1 MFSKLLLHLRG
12 KKGITRG
19 EIFLLKSS
27 SLIIPFGHIHLLVHG
42 QPSSSMFSLHL
53 VSYIALKVAFFK
65 KIDHK
70 KRTFDMWQRSGP
82 WCNQPLEHQASWL
95 CLGKLVCHGWRV
107 SSKKKAT
114 IMSRAR
120 FIPIEPHRTDPMP
133 ISFFEVRACKS
144 GRSKALSNYM
154 MCTFHFPNERSL
166 SECHKVEG
174 LIIPYWPR
182 YRLIRVSW
190 LYFRI
195 QISIQRL

>member
-1 MFSKLLLHLRG
+1 MFLKLLLHLRG

-70 KRTFDMWQRSGP
+70 KRTFNMWQRSGP

-95 CLGKLVCHGWRV
+95 CLGKLVCHGWRA
-107 SSKKKAT
+107 SSKKKGHYYVKG
-114 IMSRAR
+114 
-120 FIPIEPHRTDPMP
+120 PIYSNWTPPDWSDAHLIFWGTSMQKWT
-133 ISFFEVRACKS
+133 FKS
-144 GRSKALSNYM
+144 VIKLHDVYL
-154 MCTFHFPNERSL
+154 SL
-166 SECHKVEG
+166 SQWKKF
-174 LIIPYWPR
+174 IWMPQ
-182 YRLIRVSW
+182 SW
-190 LYFRI
+190 GADH
-195 QISIQRL
+195 SILTSL